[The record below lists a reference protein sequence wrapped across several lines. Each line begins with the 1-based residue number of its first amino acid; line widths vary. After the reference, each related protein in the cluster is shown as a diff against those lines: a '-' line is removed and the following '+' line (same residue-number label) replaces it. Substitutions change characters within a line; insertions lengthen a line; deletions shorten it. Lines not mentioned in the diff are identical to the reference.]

1 MRELMQMLENL
12 SNDIDSFFSR
22 LSRRQRTPQQ
32 ERNARAMRRW
42 WRSFKKEGE
51 LMIPFIVGILLL
63 GFIGWVAVTS
73 AHMWWFLLVLMRSA
87 GVWGRPKN
95 GANYSWLVVDSVQY
109 RASQA
114 LLGHNSMLMSVN
126 VEVKMQMRM
135 ILIYTISWKNM
146 SNSKCLLSL
155 KPAWL

>member
-1 MRELMQMLENL
+1 MRELLQMLENL

-51 LMIPFIVGILLL
+51 LMIPFIMGILLL

-73 AHMWWFLLVLMRSA
+73 AHM
-87 GVWGRPKN
+87 
-95 GANYSWLVVDSVQY
+95 
-109 RASQA
+109 
-114 LLGHNSMLMSVN
+114 
-126 VEVKMQMRM
+126 
-135 ILIYTISWKNM
+135 
-146 SNSKCLLSL
+146 
-155 KPAWL
+155 

>member
-12 SNDIDSFFSR
+12 SNDLERFFSR

-73 AHMWWFLLVLMRSA
+73 AHM
-87 GVWGRPKN
+87 
-95 GANYSWLVVDSVQY
+95 
-109 RASQA
+109 
-114 LLGHNSMLMSVN
+114 
-126 VEVKMQMRM
+126 
-135 ILIYTISWKNM
+135 
-146 SNSKCLLSL
+146 
-155 KPAWL
+155 

>member
-32 ERNARAMRRW
+32 IRNARAMRKW

-73 AHMWWFLLVLMRSA
+73 AHM
-87 GVWGRPKN
+87 
-95 GANYSWLVVDSVQY
+95 
-109 RASQA
+109 
-114 LLGHNSMLMSVN
+114 
-126 VEVKMQMRM
+126 
-135 ILIYTISWKNM
+135 
-146 SNSKCLLSL
+146 
-155 KPAWL
+155 

>member
-12 SNDIDSFFSR
+12 SNEIDSFFSR

-73 AHMWWFLLVLMRSA
+73 AHM
-87 GVWGRPKN
+87 
-95 GANYSWLVVDSVQY
+95 
-109 RASQA
+109 
-114 LLGHNSMLMSVN
+114 
-126 VEVKMQMRM
+126 
-135 ILIYTISWKNM
+135 
-146 SNSKCLLSL
+146 
-155 KPAWL
+155 

>member
-1 MRELMQMLENL
+1 MQMLENL

-63 GFIGWVAVTS
+63 GFIGWVAMTS
-73 AHMWWFLLVLMRSA
+73 AHM
-87 GVWGRPKN
+87 
-95 GANYSWLVVDSVQY
+95 
-109 RASQA
+109 
-114 LLGHNSMLMSVN
+114 
-126 VEVKMQMRM
+126 
-135 ILIYTISWKNM
+135 
-146 SNSKCLLSL
+146 
-155 KPAWL
+155 